1 MDTSSSHRTVALL
14 TAQLL
19 TIRSTKPV
27 LLVLHNVQ
35 LVSHLLFTAS
45 LAQMDTFFTLQTALV
60 SPLVPLPLIF
70 QVVLA
75 RPANI
80 LA

>member
-19 TIRSTKPV
+19 TILSIKPV
-27 LLVLHNVQ
+27 LLALHNAQ
-35 LVSHLLFTAS
+35 PAFPLLFTVS
-45 LAQMDTFFTLQTALV
+45 PAQTDTSSTLQTALV

-70 QVVLA
+70 QAVLA
-75 RPANI
+75 QPANI